1 MREMKIMKVT
11 KIIFLIK
18 EMSYQEPL
26 KNINVK

>member
-1 MREMKIMKVT
+1 MREMKIMKVN